1 MIRCPLPQTPS
12 PASHSS
18 REKCYLCV
26 RYEVLPM
33 SRAAHWAA
41 GKLGCIPAK
50 IARNRRNSS
59 IPSLKPDRRK
69 CPAERH
75 RQVMERLSLEGHAQS
90 SFHYSIRRTQCDQQ
104 PMIRRKQ
111 LDFVSTRSDTK
122 VFASQ
127 SAGDV
132 RLRPPQDSDF

>member
-1 MIRCPLPQTPS
+1 
-12 PASHSS
+12 
-18 REKCYLCV
+18 
-26 RYEVLPM
+26 
-33 SRAAHWAA
+33 
-41 GKLGCIPAK
+41 
-50 IARNRRNSS
+50 
-59 IPSLKPDRRK
+59 
-69 CPAERH
+69 
-75 RQVMERLSLEGHAQS
+75 MERLSLEGHAQS

-132 RLRPPQDSDF
+132 RLRPPQDSDFQRGLHVLVRHTRSRSPVPGVAEMEP